1 MIVSGEIW
9 AVTENAFFRFKI
21 TREERNVWQIFSN
34 NKEFELAKKYARS
47 NEVCYNHV
55 LIKEADML
63 FQNNQYEISAQR
75 YAETQSNFEEICLKF
90 IQVNQQDGLKIY
102 LRSKLDTFKV
112 QDKTQ
117 ITMIVIWIVEI
128 YLTKL
133 EEKRFQGLEM
143 SAKYDEIQKEFEVF
157 LALEEVSGCI
167 RKNKTTVYDLMASH
181 GDKYNLMKLMIINKD
196 FEQVC

>member
-1 MIVSGEIW
+1 M
-9 AVTENAFFRFKI
+9 
-21 TREERNVWQIFSN
+21 
-34 NKEFELAKKYARS
+34 
-47 NEVCYNHV
+47 

-63 FQNNQYEISAQR
+63 FEKKQYEVSAQR

-90 IQVNQQDGLKIY
+90 IQVNQREALKLY
-102 LRSKLDTFKV
+102 LRSKLDTLKA

-133 EEKRFQGLEM
+133 EEKRLQGLER
-143 SAKYDEIQKEFEVF
+143 SAKYDEIQKEFETF

-181 GDKYNLMKLMIINKD
+181 GDKYNMMKLMIVNKD
-196 FEQVC
+196 FEQV